1 MTYQPSYQLRL
12 DRAAE
17 HLESIK
23 TQARIWSQGNPC
35 RVWTE
40 PDLQSSYKFVW
51 AEVLKPPPITL
62 APVVGDCLH
71 NLRSALDNLAFELA
85 LAHKGAK
92 MSKSI
97 ANNSQFPIFRTKD
110 GFDNKSKPMIR
121 GIHPKARTF
130 IEGLQPYNRGNM
142 PITTSSLWW
151 LRELSN
157 SDKHRLPHLAVA
169 AAHQVTLISTHA
181 TSLSAAEIST
191 EPFEGRAVI
200 AKFDVPFGTYAE
212 VNMQRPPTF
221 GIVFGERSP
230 DFTQGFGVVSSLAN
244 IQRYVTE
251 SVVSPLVKY
260 LA

>member
-1 MTYQPSYQLRL
+1 M
-12 DRAAE
+12 
-17 HLESIK
+17 
-23 TQARIWSQGNPC
+23 
-35 RVWTE
+35 
-40 PDLQSSYKFVW
+40 
-51 AEVLKPPPITL
+51 L

-85 LAHKGAK
+85 LANKGTK

-97 ANNSQFPIFRTKD
+97 ANDSQFPIFRTKD
-110 GFDNKSKPMIR
+110 GFDKKGKPMIR
-121 GIHPKARTF
+121 GIHADAKTI
-130 IEGLQPYNRGNM
+130 IERLQPYNRKNL

-169 AAHQVTLISTHA
+169 AAHQITLISTHA
-181 TSLSAAEIST
+181 RSLEAAEIST

-200 AKFDVPFGTYAE
+200 AKFDVPFGAHAE
-212 VNMQRPPTF
+212 VSMQRPPTF

-230 DFTQGFGVVSSLAN
+230 DFTQEFGVVSTLAN

-251 SVVSPLVKY
+251 TVVPPLVRY